1 MQLNSREI
9 NDPIKKWA
17 KELNRYFSKEDI
29 QMAKKHMKNSQHC
42 SLLEKDKSKLQW
54 DITSHHS
61 EWPSA
66 KGLQTKNAG
75 EGVEKKE
82 ASCNVGGNVNWH
94 SHYGRQYGAKPPYD
108 PEIPLLGIHPE
119 ETKIEKDTCTTV
131 FTAALFTIA
140 RIWKPPRCP
149 SRDEWIKKQW
159 HIYNEIFLSH
169 KKEHIWVNSN
179 ELDEP
184 TAYLYRVKKFRKR
197 KTNIVH

>member
-1 MQLNSREI
+1 
-9 NDPIKKWA
+9 
-17 KELNRYFSKEDI
+17 
-29 QMAKKHMKNSQHC
+29 MKNSQHC

-94 SHYGRQYGAKPPYD
+94 SHYGGQYRDSLKTRKPPYD
-108 PEIPLLGIHPE
+108 PTIPLLGIYSE
-119 ETKIEKDTCTTV
+119 KTIIEKDVCTPM
-131 FTAALFTIA
+131 FIAALFTMA
-140 RIWKPPRCP
+140 WTWKWPRCP

-169 KKEHIWVNSN
+169 KKEHIWANTN
-179 ELDEP
+179 EVDEP
-184 TAYLYRVKKFRKR
+184 KAYYTEWSQKEKIKYHILMHIY
-197 KTNIVH
+197 I